1 MGNKISNSNIGFDD
15 MKYSIDKNYIIIT
28 TLSCHESTNL
38 IKNTIFPNEEENTIN
53 KLIESYDTS
62 KHIII
67 YGKNSCDSS
76 VYLKY
81 NELKNFGFINVF
93 IYNGGIFEWMLLQDI
108 YGFDNFPTTINEI
121 DILKFKQASFFEK
134 KLLNQ
139 SLFFVEISGLS
150 NNSERILAD
159 EVTSATSSS
168 GISSK
173 FT

>member
-1 MGNKISNSNIGFDD
+1 MGNKISYN
-15 MKYSIDKNYIIIT
+15 
-28 TLSCHESTNL
+28 

-121 DILKFKQASFFEK
+121 DIL
-134 KLLNQ
+134 
-139 SLFFVEISGLS
+139 
-150 NNSERILAD
+150 
-159 EVTSATSSS
+159 
-168 GISSK
+168 
-173 FT
+173 

>member
-1 MGNKISNSNIGFDD
+1 MLVECMRIIHHILSNN
-15 MKYSIDKNYIIIT
+15 
-28 TLSCHESTNL
+28 ES
-38 IKNTIFPNEEENTIN
+38 NEEENTIN

-134 KLLNQ
+134 KLLN
-139 SLFFVEISGLS
+139 
-150 NNSERILAD
+150 
-159 EVTSATSSS
+159 
-168 GISSK
+168 
-173 FT
+173 